1 MKDKKKKKILKDSLI
16 STILWTS
23 YPKSAWSGHAPQE
36 LKSFAPRANTD
47 FLCGP
52 GQVT

>member
-1 MKDKKKKKILKDSLI
+1 MKDKKILKDSLI

-23 YPKSAWSGHAPQE
+23 FPKSAWSHHAPQE
-36 LKSFAPRANTD
+36 LKSFAPRADNA